1 MRVRCVSPHGGGHH
15 GLDADGRPVPEG
27 YDGPRLAW
35 PPNEG
40 GYVENAAVAP
50 HPIAVGSVIDAP
62 DGYEPDGYHFLPADD
77 LPAGGGQGAGA
88 VSQAAPSPAAASPL
102 ADLLKNGER

>member
-35 PPNEG
+35 PPVEG
-40 GYVENAAVAP
+40 GYVENAALAP
-50 HPIAVGSVIDAP
+50 HPIAVGSVLDAP
-62 DGYEPDGYHFLPADD
+62 DGFVPDGYHFVPADD
-77 LPAGGGQGAGA
+77 LPAGAGEGAGT
-88 VSQAAPSPAAASPL
+88 VSQAAPAPAPSSL
-102 ADLLKNGER
+102 SDLLKNGER

>member
-15 GLDADGRPVPEG
+15 GLDHDGRPLPAG
-27 YDGPRLAW
+27 YEGPRMAW

-50 HPIAVGSVIDAP
+50 HPVAVGSELDAP
-62 DGYEPDGYHFLPADD
+62 DGYEPDGYHFVPADE
-77 LPAGGGQGAGA
+77 PAAAGT
-88 VSQAAPSPAAASPL
+88 VSQAAPSPASSL
-102 ADLLKNGER
+102 AGLLKKGDS